1 MSVVWLFNP
10 VDVRAMYK
18 AEGSQPS
25 RRSHTALAHLRA
37 SKPESYNT
45 GGLLPTNGAEWQRIR
60 APLQKPLLGTLAASR
75 FLPGLDALMREVV
88 EWVGE
93 HREALMERDM
103 LPELEKIFMETTG
116 LLVLERRLSA
126 LKLDLP
132 SDSIPSKL
140 INAARDVNSSVLATD
155 NGLPVWKLWET
166 KDFRRT
172 KEGMEMIARVAS
184 DRVRERVEQLD
195 SGEEWEEGS
204 LLDQCL
210 RRGYLHLVPF

>member
-1 MSVVWLFNP
+1 
-10 VDVRAMYK
+10 
-18 AEGSQPS
+18 
-25 RRSHTALAHLRA
+25 
-37 SKPESYNT
+37 
-45 GGLLPTNGAEWQRIR
+45 
-60 APLQKPLLGTLAASR
+60 
-75 FLPGLDALMREVV
+75 MREVV

-93 HREALMERDM
+93 HREALMERDL

-116 LLVLERRLSA
+116 FLVLERRLNA
-126 LKLDLP
+126 LQLDLP
-132 SDSIPSKL
+132 SDSLPSKL
-140 INAARDVNSSVLATD
+140 ITAARDVNSSVLATD

-172 KEGMEMIARVAS
+172 REGMEMIARVAS

-210 RRGYLHLVPF
+210 RS